1 MEKNERR
8 RRYRTHIANRL
19 LVQYLVALCAYVVF
33 LAVGLIAAFEISHM
47 IIWQP
52 GPVYELLTGIREYLM
67 FWILLGLGLG
77 WLVISYFFL
86 ARPVRYLDEVLSAA
100 EKLVHPDETP
110 IHLPDA
116 MEEVEN
122 ELNLIRQQA
131 LFHARAAK
139 EAEQRKN
146 DMIMYLAH
154 DLKTPLTSVIG
165 YLSLLKEEP
174 ELPAQTRE
182 HYTGVALEKAERL
195 EELINEFF
203 EITRFNLTHMELER
217 SRVDL
222 ALMLEQIVSE
232 FQPMLRE
239 KELTCRLQLTKPL
252 MFDCDPDKMARVFD
266 NLLRNACSYSLEGSE
281 IQITGTLEEGKIRL
295 VFVNEGREIPQERLD
310 RVFEQFFRL
319 DASRSTGNGGAG
331 LGLAIAKEIVELH
344 QGSIRAESSGHTI
357 SFVLELPGSE
367 IPAEAPKSIAGKG
380 EITDE

>member
-8 RRYRTHIANRL
+8 RQYHTQIANRL
-19 LVQYLVALCAYVVF
+19 LVQYLIALCAYVMLF
-33 LAVGLIAAFEISHM
+33 AVGLIAAYEISRM

-52 GPVYELLTGIREYLM
+52 GLMYDLLVWVREYIL
-67 FWILLGLGLG
+67 FWIILGLGLG
-77 WLVISYFFL
+77 WLIISYFFL
-86 ARPVRYLDEVLSAA
+86 AKPIRYLDEVLSAA

-116 MEEVEN
+116 MEKVEN

-154 DLKTPLTSVIG
+154 DLKTPLTSIIG
-165 YLSLLKEEP
+165 YLSLLKDEP
-174 ELPAQTRE
+174 EVPAQVRE

-203 EITRFNLTHMELER
+203 EITRFNLTHIELEK
-217 SRVDL
+217 SHVDL

-232 FQPMLRE
+232 FQPIFQQ
-239 KELTCRLQLTKPL
+239 KELVCNLQVPKP
-252 MFDCDPDKMARVFD
+252 MVYDCDPDKMARVFD
-266 NLLRNACSYSLEGSE
+266 NLLRNACNYSLQKTS
-281 IQITGTLEEGKIRL
+281 IHITGKVENNQIILNFINEGKS
-295 VFVNEGREIPQERLD
+295 IPKEKLERI
-310 RVFEQFFRL
+310 FEQFFRL
-319 DASRSTGNGGAG
+319 DSSRGTKSGGAG

-344 QGSIRAESSGHTI
+344 NGRIYAESQEHTV
-357 SFVLELPGSE
+357 SFTVELPQDKSE
-367 IPAEAPKSIAGKG
+367 K
-380 EITDE
+380 

>member
-203 EITRFNLTHMELER
+203 EITRFNLTHMELEKA
-217 SRVDL
+217 RVDL

-232 FQPMLRE
+232 FQPMLQE
-239 KELTCRLQLTKPL
+239 KELTCRLQLTRPL

-319 DASRSTGNGGAG
+319 DASRSTGNGGA
-331 LGLAIAKEIVELH
+331 
-344 QGSIRAESSGHTI
+344 ESSGHTI

>member
-146 DMIMYLAH
+146 DLVIYLAH

-165 YLSLLKEEP
+165 YLTLLRDEPGLSP
-174 ELPAQTRE
+174 ELRAR
-182 HYTGVALEKAERL
+182 YTSVALDKAERL
-195 EELINEFF
+195 EDLINEFF
-203 EITRFNLTHMELER
+203 DVTRFNLTHMELEKR
-217 SRVDL
+217 PCDLSRMLQQV
-222 ALMLEQIVSE
+222 ASEFAPMLEE
-232 FQPMLRE
+232 R
-239 KELTCRLQLTKPL
+239 ELTCRLDLPETLTYS
-252 MFDCDPDKMARVFD
+252 CDPDKLARVFD
-266 NLLRNACSYSLEGSE
+266 NLLRNACHYSEA
-281 IQITGTLEEGKIRL
+281 GTAVAIAAQVEEGETVLTFTNTGVTIPPDKL
-295 VFVNEGREIPQERLD
+295 GRI
-310 RVFEQFFRL
+310 FEQFFRL
-319 DASRSTGNGGAG
+319 DSSRASRTGGAG
-331 LGLAIAKEIVELH
+331 LGLAIAREIVELH
-344 QGSIRAESSGHTI
+344 GGTI
-357 SFVLELPGSE
+357 AAQSQDGVTTFTVRLPAS
-367 IPAEAPKSIAGKG
+367 
-380 EITDE
+380 

>member
-8 RRYRTHIANRL
+8 RRYRTHIANWL
-19 LVQYLVALCAYVVF
+19 LVQYLAVLCVYVVF
-33 LAVGLIAAFEISHM
+33 LAVGIIAAFEISHM
-47 IIWQP
+47 ITWQP
-52 GPVYELLTGIREYLM
+52 GPLYALLDGIRDYLP

-77 WLVISYFFL
+77 WLAISYFFL
-86 ARPVRYLDEVLSAA
+86 ARPIRHLDEVLSAA
-100 EKLVHPDETP
+100 ERLVHPDETP
-110 IHLPDA
+110 IHLPDTMA
-116 MEEVEN
+116 EVEN

-165 YLSLLKEEP
+165 YLSLLKTEP

-182 HYTGVALEKAERL
+182 HYTGMALEKAERL

-281 IQITGTLEEGKIRL
+281 IQIAGTLEDGKIRL
-295 VFVNEGREIPQERLD
+295 VFVNAGREIPQERLD
-310 RVFEQFFRL
+310 RIFEQFFRL
-319 DASRSTGNGGAG
+319 DASRGTGSGGAG

-357 SFVLELPGSE
+357 SFVLELPGPE
-367 IPAEAPKSIAGKG
+367 IPAEDPQKHC
-380 EITDE
+380 

>member
-8 RRYRTHIANRL
+8 KRYRTQIANRL
-19 LVQYLVALCAYVVF
+19 LVQYLVALCAYVVL
-33 LAVGLIAAFEISHM
+33 LAIGLIATYEMLHM
-47 IIWQP
+47 IVWQP
-52 GPVYELLTGIREYLM
+52 GPLYSLFSWVREYLL
-67 FWILLGLGLG
+67 FWILLVLGLG

-100 EKLVHPDETP
+100 EKLVHPDEIP

-131 LFHARAAK
+131 LFHAKAAQ

-165 YLSLLKEEP
+165 YLSLLKAEP

-203 EITRFNLTHMELER
+203 EITRFNLTHMELEKAC
-217 SRVDL
+217 VDL

-232 FQPMLRE
+232 FQPMLLE
-239 KELTCRLQLTKPL
+239 KKLTCRLHLTRPL

-295 VFVNEGREIPQERLD
+295 VFVNAGREIPQERLD

-319 DASRSTGNGGAG
+319 DASRSTGSGGAG

-357 SFVLELPGSE
+357 SFVLELPAPE
-367 IPAEAPKSIAGKG
+367 IPAEDPQNIAGKG
-380 EITDE
+380 EIADE

>member
-1 MEKNERR
+1 MEKNKRR
-8 RRYRTHIANRL
+8 KYYRTRLANRL
-19 LVQYLVALCAYVVF
+19 LVQYLVALCAYVAF
-33 LAVGLIAAFEISHM
+33 LTLGLIAAYEISMM
-47 IIWQP
+47 IVWQP
-52 GPVYELLTGIREYLM
+52 GPMYALLSWVKEYLP
-67 FWILLGLGLG
+67 FWILLGLGVG
-77 WLVISYFFL
+77 WLAISYFFL

-131 LFHARAAK
+131 LFHARAAQ

-165 YLSLLKEEP
+165 YLSLLKAEP
-174 ELPAQTRE
+174 ELPVHMRE

-222 ALMLEQIVSE
+222 ALMLEQLVSE
-232 FQPMLRE
+232 FQPMLQE
-239 KELTCRLQLTKPL
+239 KELTCRLQLARPL

-266 NLLRNACSYSLEGSE
+266 NLLRNACSYSLAGSE
-281 IQITGTLEEGKIRL
+281 VQITGTVEESRIKL

-310 RVFEQFFRL
+310 RIFDQFFRL
-319 DASRSTGNGGAG
+319 DASRGTDSGGAG

-344 QGSIRAESSGHTI
+344 QGSIRAESGGHTV
-357 SFVLELPGSE
+357 SFVLELPVE
-367 IPAEAPKSIAGKG
+367 AENVPQGTVKKGGNAG
-380 EITDE
+380 E